1 MKYYDIEE
9 DCYNPSNYFLR
20 PKYEKLRL
28 HGTTGSYNILPARL
42 LNLSYAEYLRMCRD
56 VYGAELIGKGTIY
69 VVPYYDSKEKAR
81 EIAKMLDKRIN
92 EIFISKS

>member
-9 DCYNPSNYFLR
+9 SPYNLSKYFLR

-81 EIAKMLDKRIN
+81 EIAKMLDKRID